1 MDFFDDRCKLS
12 LTDGWNRLKVDIVE
26 AVECLHWWLGEGIVD
41 DILQCISME
50 ESMDESNNA

>member
-1 MDFFDDRCKLS
+1 MPGVNFPLPTGRIALKL
-12 LTDGWNRLKVDIVE
+12 DIVE
-26 AVECLHWWLGEGIVD
+26 AAECLHWWLGEGIVD